1 MNFVWCVVPSTIIAC
16 WFLFANRIGLLSCM
30 TRRKYDIEWRS
41 DHMST
46 GVSWWDENNSANLQ
60 SRPLELSLA
69 GNTMGCHVSQSTH
82 RLSIDGH
89 FCQDPQWSK
98 PQVLHSL
105 LCLLFAISSDA
116 CPSVCCNAEERG
128 EVYKCFFL
136 CWGRLSRPSSL
147 SLSSRTITSPAS
159 QLRVWPMQGQ
169 CWLSSSP
176 LDSSKSWCFASF
188 CFVGILTTFNFA
200 TAVCEQ
206 HPTTNYIGHKTK
218 SWQQQ
223 WCQQQTT
230 TMICRISHPH
240 DAGITG
246 TLRDISTFQLIS
258 I

>member
-1 MNFVWCVVPSTIIAC
+1 MNFVWCVVPSTIIPC

-82 RLSIDGH
+82 WLSIDGH
-89 FCQDPQWSK
+89 FCQDRQWSK
-98 PQVLHSL
+98 PLATH
-105 LCLLFAISSDA
+105 
-116 CPSVCCNAEERG
+116 CC
-128 EVYKCFFL
+128 VFFL
-136 CWGRLSRPSSL
+136 QSVLMPVRPFVAMQRSEARFINVSFCEE
-147 SLSSRTITSPAS
+147 TITAIIIVTIITAHH

>member
-1 MNFVWCVVPSTIIAC
+1 MNFVWCVVPSTIKPC

-30 TRRKYDIEWRS
+30 TGRKYDIEWRS

-46 GVSWWDENNSANLQ
+46 GVSWWGWEQLSKLPVET
-60 SRPLELSLA
+60 SR
-69 GNTMGCHVSQSTH
+69 
-82 RLSIDGH
+82 
-89 FCQDPQWSK
+89 
-98 PQVLHSL
+98 
-105 LCLLFAISSDA
+105 AILGWDH
-116 CPSVCCNAEERG
+116 NG
-128 EVYKCFFL
+128 
-136 CWGRLSRPSSL
+136 LSRVTIHAAPISKWSILSGSSMVNAFGRAL
-147 SLSSRTITSPAS
+147 TAVSSFCNLFWCPFVAIQWREARFINVSFCAGETITVIIIVTIITDHHQPSFSAPGLTNAKVS
-159 QLRVWPMQGQ
+159 VGCP
-169 CWLSSSP
+169 P

-218 SWQQQ
+218 RWQQTTQ

-230 TMICRISHPH
+230 AMICRISHPG
-240 DAGITG
+240 DAEIPG